1 MMKLVE
7 QIEDSRKEIKTDS
20 YPMSIGEITNLYRDG
35 DLVIFPEYQRYFR
48 WTRKQKSEFIESLI
62 LDIPIPPIFVSN
74 NADGRWDIIDGLQRT
89 STILEFMGLLR
100 KRDNDAEFY
109 EPSVLLGTKFLPN
122 LEGKKWD
129 DEDDLAN
136 SLPAEVRRNIKRRK
150 INISIVD
157 STVNP
162 NIKYELFQRLNRN
175 GSILK
180 GQEVR
185 NSLMIMINNRFYKFI
200 EKLSSYERFIEIIDI
215 SDKKKDEQFQKELI
229 VRFLILLET
238 EGENINPQDDMESY
252 LTEEIIN
259 ISETFNN
266 ERYTEIEEK
275 FDQTC
280 NLLQEV
286 FGEGTFKKYYKSNN
300 KFKGQF
306 FLGLFEAIFVP
317 VYINYDFYKDNQEDL
332 KEKVKGISDNSDF
345 KASTKH
351 GIRALDR
358 MKKVFELGKETFYEH
373 R

>member
-1 MMKLVE
+1 MKLVE

-200 EKLSSYERFIEIIDI
+200 EKLSSYERFI
-215 SDKKKDEQFQKELI
+215 
-229 VRFLILLET
+229 
-238 EGENINPQDDMESY
+238 
-252 LTEEIIN
+252 
-259 ISETFNN
+259 
-266 ERYTEIEEK
+266 
-275 FDQTC
+275 
-280 NLLQEV
+280 
-286 FGEGTFKKYYKSNN
+286 
-300 KFKGQF
+300 
-306 FLGLFEAIFVP
+306 
-317 VYINYDFYKDNQEDL
+317 
-332 KEKVKGISDNSDF
+332 
-345 KASTKH
+345 
-351 GIRALDR
+351 
-358 MKKVFELGKETFYEH
+358 
-373 R
+373 

>member
-1 MMKLVE
+1 MKLLE
-7 QIEDSRKEIKTDS
+7 QIESSRKEIKTDS

-48 WTRKQKSEFIESLI
+48 WTQKQKSEFIESLI

-100 KRDNDAEFY
+100 KRDNDDEFY

-129 DEDDLAN
+129 DDDDLAN

-200 EKLSSYERFIEIIDI
+200 EKLSGYERLIEIIDI
-215 SDKKKDEQFQKELI
+215 TAKKKDEQFVKELI

-238 EGENINPQDDMESY
+238 EGRNINPQDDMESY
-252 LTEEIIN
+252 LTEEVIN
-259 ISETFNN
+259 ISETFND
-266 ERYTEIEEK
+266 ERYTEIEER
-275 FDQTC
+275 FYQTC
-280 NLLQEV
+280 DLLHEV
-286 FGEGTFKKYYKSNN
+286 FGENTFKKYYKSEN

-317 VYINYDFYKDNQEDL
+317 VYINYDFYKDDQESL
-332 KEKVKGISDNSDF
+332 KKKVKGISDNSDF
-345 KASTKH
+345 KDSTKH
-351 GIRALDR
+351 GVRALDR

-373 R
+373 S